1 MCKEYKGVDVQDVM
15 AEKTKPKAEEWIH
28 VDADQTMTLTVSRS

>member
-1 MCKEYKGVDVQDVM
+1 MCKEYKSVHSRDVK
-15 AEKTKPKAEEWIH
+15 AEKTEPKAEEWIH